1 MRWAF
6 WRTDAYDRPLEPD
19 PLSRT
24 APATAPDGSPP
35 AADDPDP
42 DRPVTPAFS
51 GATPS
56 PGSGGHLGDK
66 HLPGPPAAD
75 LAALLDVLVD
85 DAPAHELA
93 AVRADLLDL
102 VGAALMREAAAAQRV
117 LDRVTARGET
127 ATTLTSAAALAA
139 LRDRLVLAAG
149 HDPGEELRGGL
160 ATAAAVT
167 QGDTVAGR
175 AGPLLR
181 GVAPDCPRGL
191 VRRVV
196 RRSLGVPDDPPG
208 GVQGAAAADE
218 TMALVAAALLAQ
230 TVLDEVGDLRA
241 LEQELHG
248 LLPDG

>member
-19 PLSRT
+19 PLRRTASAT
-24 APATAPDGSPP
+24 APAGSPP

-42 DRPVTPAFS
+42 DRPLTPAFS
-51 GATPS
+51 GARPS
-56 PGSGGHLGDK
+56 PGVGHLGDTD
-66 HLPGPPAAD
+66 LPGPPAAD
-75 LAALLDVLVD
+75 LAALLGVLVD
-85 DAPAHELA
+85 DAPAHERA
-93 AVRADLLDL
+93 AARHDLLDL
-102 VGAALMREAAAAQRV
+102 VRAALARESAAAQRA
-117 LDRVTARGET
+117 LDRLTARGEAAT
-127 ATTLTSAAALAA
+127 ALASAAALAA

-149 HDPGEELRGGL
+149 HDPAEVLRGGL

-181 GVAPDCPRGL
+181 AVAPHCPRGL

-208 GVQGAAAADE
+208 DVPGAAAADG
-218 TMALVAAALLAQ
+218 TIALVAAGLLAQ
-230 TVLDEVGDLRA
+230 TVLDEVADLRA

-248 LLPDG
+248 LLPGG